1 MGKLVTT
8 LGLSV
13 LILGAALYTFGQLI
27 LPATSDAGEAAA
39 IQIRSAF

>member
-13 LILGAALYTFGQLI
+13 LILGAALFTFGQLI
-27 LPATSDAGEAAA
+27 LPAAADAGESAAA
-39 IQIRSAF
+39 QIRSSF